1 VVIDAEEISTS
12 GLDYLALGHWHS
24 TLTARAGDVRY
35 AYSGAP
41 EPVAVDQ
48 DRAGKVLLVTLDVAN
63 GARTVT
69 VEERTVGRTRF
80 ERLDVNAAEISGQ
93 AAFVERLLAHADPDL
108 VLDVRLTGVRP
119 DELDLDV
126 DEVEAGVAAS
136 CLNLRIRDVSV
147 APLSSGPLPPD
158 DTIAGAFIRSVEA
171 RVAELEAADQADEAR
186 EMRDVLRLGRLLLSG
201 NEVTL

>member
-1 VVIDAEEISTS
+1 
-12 GLDYLALGHWHS
+12 
-24 TLTARAGDVRY
+24 
-35 AYSGAP
+35 
-41 EPVAVDQ
+41 VAVDQ

-80 ERLDVNAAEISGQ
+80 ERLDVNASEISGQ

-136 CLNLRIRDVSV
+136 FLNLRIRDVSV
-147 APLSSGPLPPD
+147 AALSSGPLPPD

-186 EMRDVLRLGRLLLSG
+186 EMRDVLRLGRLLLAGS
-201 NEVTL
+201 EVTL